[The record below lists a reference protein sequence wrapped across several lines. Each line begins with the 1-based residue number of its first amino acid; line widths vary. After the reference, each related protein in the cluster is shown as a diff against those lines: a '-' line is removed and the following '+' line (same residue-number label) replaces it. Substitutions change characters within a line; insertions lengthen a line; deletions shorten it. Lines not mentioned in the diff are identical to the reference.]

1 MTTHTGAA
9 SDEADPIV
17 ARYNVFLKPQLPEHQ
32 KLLVLQYP
40 NKVDKN
46 GAASGSGGGSLQTPT
61 ELRIKT
67 GSGMVEV
74 DVPID
79 YTTAYDRTKGVAWG
93 TALATS
99 TKAKAGGSHG
109 LASGFGVGGQ
119 QGNNRNGG
127 GRGGGGGGGSA
138 AAANTIIEDDGGAGR
153 AITSST
159 DWADAVR
166 QDRVL
171 RMQTLGGMCPP
182 ARIAE
187 AKWMIGVFDGGNV
200 HLTPVSSMVHL
211 RPQLHHID
219 AETEVERA
227 KHRDTGPG
235 AGGDGAGGAGAGA
248 GGAAAGGPRGQ
259 AGPRAIHMTVK
270 SAGADGEEI
279 ITETMADRLRGVQ
292 MENWSRMVY
301 VGDDDEH
308 SWDVYDQTLFLKDP
322 APDPAAAEGDDA
334 DKSKGAVEGGGAA
347 SLRAKVPALR
357 TTWTEDDMLVA
368 ISKIEKPAEDDL
380 PIKLEAKPAAGKGKG
395 KVTFA
400 EPATA
405 GGTSSANGTAGSA
418 GVEVKTEATGQAA
431 QTRMRPLARP
441 AASLAAAGAAP
452 STTRGRGARTR
463 QASTKSSAMDID
475 P

>member
-1 MTTHTGAA
+1 MRPNRYSKAPHSTQPITEKSTQTGEYTRTMASNTGAA
-9 SDEADPIV
+9 GDKADPIV

-109 LASGFGVGGQ
+109 LAAGFGVGGQ

-127 GRGGGGGGGSA
+127 GRGGGGGSA
-138 AAANTIIEDDGGAGR
+138 AAANTIIEDDGGMGR

-187 AKWMIGVFDGGNV
+187 AKWMIGVFDGGMSFCSAV
-200 HLTPVSSMVHL
+200 RFLILLFS
-211 RPQLHHID
+211 
-219 AETEVERA
+219 ETNLQVMF
-227 KHRDTGPG
+227 T
-235 AGGDGAGGAGAGA
+235 
-248 GGAAAGGPRGQ
+248 
-259 AGPRAIHMTVK
+259 
-270 SAGADGEEI
+270 
-279 ITETMADRLRGVQ
+279 
-292 MENWSRMVY
+292 
-301 VGDDDEH
+301 
-308 SWDVYDQTLFLKDP
+308 
-322 APDPAAAEGDDA
+322 
-334 DKSKGAVEGGGAA
+334 
-347 SLRAKVPALR
+347 
-357 TTWTEDDMLVA
+357 
-368 ISKIEKPAEDDL
+368 
-380 PIKLEAKPAAGKGKG
+380 
-395 KVTFA
+395 
-400 EPATA
+400 
-405 GGTSSANGTAGSA
+405 
-418 GVEVKTEATGQAA
+418 
-431 QTRMRPLARP
+431 
-441 AASLAAAGAAP
+441 
-452 STTRGRGARTR
+452 
-463 QASTKSSAMDID
+463 
-475 P
+475 